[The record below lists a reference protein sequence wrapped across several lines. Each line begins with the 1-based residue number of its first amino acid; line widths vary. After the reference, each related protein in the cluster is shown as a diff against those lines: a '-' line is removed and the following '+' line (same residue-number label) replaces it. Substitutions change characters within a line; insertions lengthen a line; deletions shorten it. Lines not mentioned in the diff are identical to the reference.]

1 MTNVFLSFLEIS
13 IPISLIIVVLLLLT
27 PFLNKRYAA
36 KWKYWIWIVLALRLL
51 IPFGGNV
58 GQSVADLQPQRETLT
73 SSESEKT
80 PPDALADGTARGR
93 VIVEIPAQMTAPI
106 VIQPEKAGG
115 NISMLNIIVLVWM
128 LGSLLFISVHLVSYF
143 HYKHQILKKGKIVKD
158 NDVLLLL
165 LKLKRELHINCT
177 VSVIEYQEAAS
188 PLLIGFFNHILVLPN
203 EQYNSEELFF
213 ILKHELVH
221 LKRGDIYLK
230 LLFAV
235 ANAVHWFNPLIW
247 IMQKEA
253 AVDMELSC
261 DERVTQGTDYATRKA
276 YTETLLSTL
285 HKQSIKKT
293 VLSTGFYGGKQ
304 IMKKR
309 FKNILAKKGKKNG
322 VTVLICI
329 IVLAVSM
336 GTLVGCS
343 ILKENTED
351 GAGSLGTEDFD
362 AKDMQ
367 AENSQTDEPIPE
379 SDRMQVFTLEEMT
392 VTPEIAEYDFESA
405 CEKGEVRQMRGML
418 PGMGEGTWYT
428 IAIDGVEYYYA
439 RYDDFP
445 DKTELFEYAIVS
457 GGYSLANGISVGMTK
472 SELLERYPN
481 MRIEDTEGNVI
492 DGIGEWTW
500 WNHTAYPRS
509 LMGMDE
515 EWDYDGA
522 EYYYWD
528 SQFDYI
534 MIADIEQEP
543 DTLPLSV
550 ALMMKDDVVAAITFY
565 YPTAN

>member
-13 IPISLIIVVLLLLT
+13 IPISFIIVVLLLLT

-51 IPFGGNV
+51 IPFGGNG
-58 GQSVADLQPQRETLT
+58 GQSVANLQPQGETLT
-73 SSESEKT
+73 SSESEKK
-80 PPDALADGTARGR
+80 PPDALADGIARGR

-106 VIQPEKAGG
+106 VIQPEKVGS
-115 NISMLNIIVLVWM
+115 NISMLDIIVLVWM

-143 HYKHQILKKGKIVKD
+143 HYKHQILKKGKIIK
-158 NDVLLLL
+158 NHDVLRLL
-165 LKLKRELHINCT
+165 LKLKHELHINCT

-285 HKQSIKKT
+285 HKQSAKKT

-329 IVLAVSM
+329 IMLAVSM

-362 AKDMQ
+362 AKDIQ

-379 SDRMQVFTLEEMT
+379 SDSNPSETEQSLDDRSIMIGDISLSINESKQDIFAKLDEAGLDYIEFEPDNPDETK
-392 VTPEIAEYDFESA
+392 YDA
-405 CEKGEVRQMRGML
+405 CYNIDEVSVQMYFLDDVCVRLRVISLDNSYGIVQTARGLQSGSTYAQMVEL
-418 PGMGEGTWYT
+418 YGDSYETHAYAGKEVYT
-428 IAIDGVEYYYA
+428 IYRYYIN
-439 RYDDFP
+439 DFIC
-445 DKTELFEYAIVS
+445 EF
-457 GGYSLANGISVGMTK
+457 GI
-472 SELLERYPN
+472 P
-481 MRIEDTEGNVI
+481 
-492 DGIGEWTW
+492 GE
-500 WNHTAYPRS
+500 NR
-509 LMGMDE
+509 
-515 EWDYDGA
+515 
-522 EYYYWD
+522 
-528 SQFDYI
+528 DYI
-534 MIADIEQEP
+534 YNIDIYVPSQIPIYDYGEE
-543 DTLPLSV
+543 
-550 ALMMKDDVVAAITFY
+550 LM
-565 YPTAN
+565 N